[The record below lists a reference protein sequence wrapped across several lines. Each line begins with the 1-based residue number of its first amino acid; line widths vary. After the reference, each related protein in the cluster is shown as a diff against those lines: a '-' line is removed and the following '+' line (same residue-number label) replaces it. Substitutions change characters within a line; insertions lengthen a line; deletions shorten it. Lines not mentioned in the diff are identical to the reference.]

1 MRSDQLRVE
10 DPGIGALGRERVGDG
25 LRLLLA
31 QRGESGSGHRRVDQ
45 HCGVARRLA
54 VPHEV
59 DDDRLPVAATTDRGH
74 AAGTDEPPATTDS
87 PIDPAS
93 PAGSA
98 QAAVAE
104 QQRLAPGAAVT
115 ADTARATH
123 AAVAHQ
129 PAAGAAHAA
138 HSAGKAGATGTPVA
152 D

>member
-1 MRSDQLRVE
+1 MN
-10 DPGIGALGRERVGDG
+10 
-25 LRLLLA
+25 
-31 QRGESGSGHRRVDQ
+31 H
-45 HCGVARRLA
+45 
-54 VPHEV
+54 
-59 DDDRLPVAATTDRGH
+59 
-74 AAGTDEPPATTDS
+74 PPR
-87 PIDPAS
+87 PIAPSTLAS